1 MTNRLELNWKL
12 DGFVDEQRYYCSET
26 PIDVNDLPTAK
37 AILSAD
43 VRTYLDTTIETGK
56 KYYVRIGSVKNGVE
70 KISAES
76 TVNTMI
82 DGPRNIAIVTD
93 LVGNASPVALK
104 GVLETYGHTVT
115 IVASGTFTLESALQY
130 DLLIGSRVKASE
142 AESNVIVAAFNAGI
156 PVLCSNHAGTGQ
168 NPHTWSI
175 RLRLLPSMLTTTK
188 SDNSIY
194 RFADYANIFAKVGI
208 TLPDSSP
215 PYTGVDYSCY
225 TTGSVAPGA
234 VILAYR
240 NQTDGHASIVVA
252 EKGSLNL
259 DGSPFPAKI
268 AFIGAMFN
276 QFTQVTKDTI
286 NETIKWLTR

>member
-1 MTNRLELNWKL
+1 MTNHLTLNWKV

-26 PIDVNDLPTAK
+26 TIDSENLPVPKAVFSATA
-37 AILSAD
+37 
-43 VRTYLDTTIETGK
+43 RTYIDTQIESGK
-56 KYYVRIGSVKNGVE
+56 KYYVRISSVKNGVE

-76 TVNTMI
+76 TVNTKV
-82 DGPRNIAIVTD
+82 DGPRNIAIVTYA
-93 LVGNASPVALK
+93 VTSESPVALK

-115 IVASGTFTLESALQY
+115 IVAGGTFTLAMALQY
-130 DLLIGSRVKASE
+130 DLLIGSRVNTSIAASD
-142 AESNVIVAAFNAGI
+142 VIVQAFNAGVPI
-156 PVLCSNHAGTGQ
+156 LCSNHSGINQAAQ
-168 NPHTWSI
+168 TWSI
-175 RLRLLPSMLTTTK
+175 RLRLFSSMLTTSK

-194 RFADYANIFAKVGI
+194 RFADHANIFAKVGI

-225 TTGSVAPGA
+225 TTGSVASGA
-234 VILAYR
+234 VTLAYR
-240 NQTDGHASIVVA
+240 NQTNEHPSIVVA

-259 DGSPFPAKI
+259 DGSPFSAKI
-268 AFIGAMFN
+268 AFIGAMYN